1 MAQLKPPPN
10 LSLEGNLAENWRTW
24 LQRYELFAVASGV
37 AEKSE
42 GVQCATFL
50 HVAGEE
56 AIKVSNTF
64 VFADAE
70 RNKIA
75 ALTQKFREYCE
86 PRKNMPYIR
95 HMFFT
100 RAQGPSET
108 IDAYVTDLKY
118 KAKDCEFGNLC
129 NSLIRDRIVCGIR
142 DDQVRARLLREADLT
157 MEKALDV
164 CRASEITFTQM
175 KALHDEVEVHKV
187 STARAYKKGARSTKE
202 SSMNSE
208 KKVDCDRCGY
218 KHEQRKCPAY
228 GQTCRKCDKINHFA
242 KMCRVN
248 SQPKNKKM
256 HVVEQQDGDDDS
268 DAEEMFIGTIEMRSI
283 DAIENTKCDQ
293 DRWSEELLISKKRVK
308 FRIDTGADCNVMSA
322 KTFHS
327 LNITGKLHASGCKL
341 VAYSGHKM
349 EPLGKTSVTCLY
361 KGQKHKID
369 FEIIEKDAPAI
380 LGRET
385 STTLK
390 MVKRMYN
397 MEKEN
402 KMQKD
407 YEHLFS
413 GLGCLPGEHS
423 IKIDPEIRP
432 VIHAPR
438 KIPVAL
444 RDRVIEQLHKME
456 QSDVITR
463 QSEPTQW
470 VNSMVTVVT
479 PKKIRIC
486 MDPKDLNTAIRR
498 EHYPLLTVEEVVSRM
513 PNAKY
518 FSVLDANQGFYQIKL
533 DEESSKLCTFNTP
546 IGRYRFKR
554 LPFGI
559 SSASEVFQRAVAQM
573 IEGLDGV
580 VNIIDDL
587 LVWGDTLEQHDRR
600 LMRLLQRADE
610 NGLRFNKSK
619 CKFRMTEVKY
629 IGHTLSADGL
639 KPDDEKIRAIVQIP
653 PPADKQAL
661 LRFMG
666 MIQYLAK
673 FIPNL
678 SDVSAPL
685 RQLLQGETEWHWEEP
700 QQQSFEKLKQ
710 LITVA
715 PTLKYYD
722 VNKAVTLS
730 VDASSEGIGAV
741 LLQDE
746 RPVAYG
752 SRALT
757 ECQRRYAQIE
767 KELLAIVYGCEKFHQ
782 YVYGREVQVES
793 DHKPLESI
801 FKKPLHQAP
810 MRLQRMLLRLQKYN
824 IAVTYKPGK
833 ELHIADALSRA
844 YLREQREDL
853 LEEELQVNWITPQ
866 LPISEEKLEM
876 FRNATAQDPVLQELK
891 NMTMRGWPRDRSAVS
906 ESIQP
911 FWTFREE
918 ISFASGLLFKSEK
931 LIVPQQ
937 LRSQMLDKI
946 HESHLGM
953 VKCKERA
960 RDVLYWP
967 GMSAQIEKVV
977 AQCAVCNEHRNC
989 NQKEPL
995 ISHPLPNRPWEK
1007 VGSDMFHSD
1016 GSEYLLCVD
1025 YFSKYPEIMRLTD
1038 TTSKG
1043 VITAM
1048 KSIYARHGIP
1058 DILVS
1063 DNAPQYASAEFKSFA
1078 ESWEFSHVTSS
1089 PHYAQSN
1096 GQAEK
1101 AVQTVKRL
1109 LKKSGDPYIALLEYR
1124 NTPLEGVGLSPAQ
1137 MLMGRRLKTKLPAST
1152 SLLTPE
1158 GALRVHN
1165 KLKEK
1170 QAKQKSYY
1178 DRHATHLPELHA
1190 GENVRMQSGSTWKP
1204 AVVLREHEQHRS
1216 YVVRTPEGR
1225 MFRRNRRHLRETAE
1239 REFPSAAAERDVDV
1253 DMNCDN
1259 ERFTDQDNS
1268 RAQTSA
1274 HAPLSHSNTTD
1285 SRKQPYYTRSGRL
1298 VKTPPRF
1305 RE

>member
-1 MAQLKPPPN
+1 
-10 LSLEGNLAENWRTW
+10 
-24 LQRYELFAVASGV
+24 
-37 AEKSE
+37 
-42 GVQCATFL
+42 
-50 HVAGEE
+50 
-56 AIKVSNTF
+56 
-64 VFADAE
+64 
-70 RNKIA
+70 
-75 ALTQKFREYCE
+75 
-86 PRKNMPYIR
+86 
-95 HMFFT
+95 
-100 RAQGPSET
+100 
-108 IDAYVTDLKY
+108 
-118 KAKDCEFGNLC
+118 
-129 NSLIRDRIVCGIR
+129 
-142 DDQVRARLLREADLT
+142 
-157 MEKALDV
+157 
-164 CRASEITFTQM
+164 
-175 KALHDEVEVHKV
+175 
-187 STARAYKKGARSTKE
+187 
-202 SSMNSE
+202 
-208 KKVDCDRCGY
+208 
-218 KHEQRKCPAY
+218 
-228 GQTCRKCDKINHFA
+228 
-242 KMCRVN
+242 
-248 SQPKNKKM
+248 
-256 HVVEQQDGDDDS
+256 
-268 DAEEMFIGTIEMRSI
+268 
-283 DAIENTKCDQ
+283 
-293 DRWSEELLISKKRVK
+293 
-308 FRIDTGADCNVMSA
+308 
-322 KTFHS
+322 
-327 LNITGKLHASGCKL
+327 
-341 VAYSGHKM
+341 M
-349 EPLGKTSVTCLY
+349 EPLGKTSITCLY
-361 KGQKHKID
+361 KGQKHRID
-369 FEIIEKDAPAI
+369 FEIIQKDAPAI

-385 STTLK
+385 STKLN
-390 MVKRMYN
+390 MVKRLYS
-397 MEKEN
+397 MEKEEN
-402 KMQKD
+402 MLKD

-413 GLGCLPGEHS
+413 GLGCLPGEHT
-423 IKIDPEIRP
+423 IKIDPDVRP

-438 KIPVAL
+438 RIPIAL

-456 QSDVITR
+456 QSDVITK

-479 PKKIRIC
+479 QKKIRIC

-573 IEGLDGV
+573 IEGLEGV

-587 LVWGDTLEQHDRR
+587 LVWGDTSEQHDER
-600 LMRLLQRADE
+600 LIKLLQRTDE

-619 CKFRMTEVKY
+619 CKFRRTEVKY

-639 KPDDEKIRAIVQIP
+639 KPDEEKIRAIVQIP

-661 LRFMG
+661 MRFMG

-678 SDVSAPL
+678 SEISAPL

-700 QQQSFEKLKQ
+700 QQQSYEKLKQ
-710 LITVA
+710 LITGA

-741 LLQDE
+741 ILQDE

-757 ECQRRYAQIE
+757 DCQRRYAQIE

-844 YLREQREDL
+844 YLREQKEDL

-866 LPISEEKLEM
+866 LPISEEKQEM

-891 NMTMRGWPRDRSAVS
+891 NMTMRGWPKDRSAVS
-906 ESIQP
+906 EGVRP
-911 FWTFREE
+911 FWTFKEE

-937 LRSQMLDKI
+937 LRPQMLDKI

-967 GMSAQIEKVV
+967 GMSAQIEQVV
-977 AQCAVCNEHRNC
+977 AQCAVCNEHRNS

-1007 VGSDMFHSD
+1007 VGTDMFHSK
-1016 GSEYLLCVD
+1016 GSEYLICVD
-1025 YFSKYPEIMRLTD
+1025 YFSKYPEIVRLSD

-1048 KSIYARHGIP
+1048 KSTFARHGIP

-1063 DNAPQYASAEFKSFA
+1063 DNGPQYASAEFKSFA
-1078 ESWEFSHVTSS
+1078 EKWEFSHVTSS

-1101 AVQTVKRL
+1101 AVQTVKRML
-1109 LKKSGDPYIALLEYR
+1109 NKSGDPYIALLEYR

-1137 MLMGRRLKTKLPAST
+1137 MLMGRRLKTKLPVST
-1152 SLLTPE
+1152 SLLTSE
-1158 GALRVHN
+1158 VALSVHN
-1165 KLKEK
+1165 KLKDK

-1178 DRHATHLPELHA
+1178 DRQAKHLPELHA
-1190 GENVRMQSGSTWKP
+1190 GENVRMQSGDTWKP
-1204 AVVLREHEQHRS
+1204 AVVLQELGQQRS

-1239 REFPSAAAERDVDV
+1239 RAFPSSAAEQDV
-1253 DMNCDN
+1253 DMNCGNPSWYHYDL
-1259 ERFTDQDNS
+1259 S
-1268 RAQTSA
+1268 RHAAEALLLSNGRDGSYLLRNGHEGPNFLALSVRTFVEHFANQPLLGSDSGTLLILKSPYPRRVEEPSIYESVRVHTAMQTGRTEKDLVA
-1274 HAPLSHSNTTD
+1274 TAPSVRSNQ
-1285 SRKQPYYTRSGRL
+1285 QPS
-1298 VKTPPRF
+1298 P
-1305 RE
+1305 